1 MDNVFG
7 TGLGAEDID
16 TLESSAFAALIIAR
30 IELFTW
36 CEGEDPSRVGAAS
49 RLVVPFLNNSMPM
62 TSRLTFESSLLYVKS
77 PW

>member
-7 TGLGAEDID
+7 TGLGAEDIN
-16 TLESSAFAALIIAR
+16 TLESLAFAALIIAR

-36 CEGEDPSRVGAAS
+36 CEGEDPSRVRAACK
-49 RLVVPFLNNSMPM
+49 LVVPVLNNSMPM
-62 TSRLTFESSLLYVKS
+62 TSRLTFGSSLLHVKS